1 MTIAAA
7 VIGNPASHS
16 LSPAIHNAWIAA
28 AGLDAHYGWIEAE
41 PVWDAIRGRAERTNV
56 FCTGRNAPP
65 ELVDLA
71 DTVTEMRKVKHA
83 YESGVRARR
92 GIDF

>member
-1 MTIAAA
+1 M
-7 VIGNPASHS
+7 
-16 LSPAIHNAWIAA
+16 
-28 AGLDAHYGWIEAE
+28 
-41 PVWDAIRGRAERTNV
+41 

-83 YESGVRARR
+83 YETGVRARR
-92 GIDF
+92 GLDF